1 MASLAIPQRQL
12 FIDGEWRAPALGR
25 RLPVVN
31 PTTEAAIGTRLTA
44 PPIHPALLFF
54 CSPFAP
60 LSALTS

>member
-1 MASLAIPQRQL
+1 MASLTIPQRQL

-44 PPIHPALLFF
+44 PPIHPSGSMLF
-54 CSPFAP
+54 CSPARV
-60 LSALTS
+60 LLLRR